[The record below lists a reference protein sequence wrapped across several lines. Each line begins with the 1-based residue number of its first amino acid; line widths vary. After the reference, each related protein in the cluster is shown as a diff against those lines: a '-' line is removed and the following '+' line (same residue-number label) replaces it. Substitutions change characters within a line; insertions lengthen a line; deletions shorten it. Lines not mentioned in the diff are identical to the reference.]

1 MSSLIVYLLEASGVL
16 IILYSLYWVLL
27 SNETFFTLN
36 RFFLLAILAFS
47 FLFPLLSFDL
57 SPSSGSVI
65 SKPIGEL
72 RHMRMSYY
80 DAFEAWSY
88 EAVSHSITPEN
99 TDGHVAEE
107 KVSMQR
113 LLLTIAL
120 IIYGIGL
127 AAVILRLIG
136 SYCWILRLKNSSQK
150 EVIHGLTVVKV
161 SHQTAPF
168 SFLNSVFV
176 HQDMVQSEDF
186 DQILA
191 HEKTHIQE
199 RHSFDL
205 IFVQLSA
212 AGLWF
217 NPVVWQLVKSLKTTH
232 EYIADKKTIDQGYS
246 LVTYQTLLLRQLI
259 SNNSYGWIHNFNLSF
274 IKKRITMMKV
284 EKSGWA
290 GKAKVALVL
299 SAVAVFS
306 LVMMQ
311 CNSRIDEQVLL
322 ESQAS
327 SALEVSDGIELPVLA
342 KSEYKFNLDPNTPTL
357 NLTIA
362 GNKIT
367 LNGEAVEVDQI
378 ASIVE
383 NASEEQTVV
392 ITRIDRAQ
400 PMALVRDV
408 HEEFR
413 KADRLKF
420 LYMGQTSTGEQVEVP
435 LRLPPFPGNAQ
446 GVELPAIDDK
456 FARENN
462 MALLKIQMG
471 ENTGPAI
478 QQKVYDFVKG
488 QVEEKS
494 NYVVSARFSDDD
506 TYNDYLVNV
515 FYMQAGF
522 FQIYGERAQA
532 MYGMNFSEI
541 FKDKSTNGEYG
552 NIYDAIKKDI
562 PMAISIAED

>member
-1 MSSLIVYLLEASGVL
+1 MSSLILYLLEVSGVL
-16 IILYSLYWVLL
+16 VILYSLYWILL
-27 SNETFFTLN
+27 SKETFFSLN
-36 RFFLLAILAFS
+36 RFFLLAILVFS

-88 EAVSHSITPEN
+88 EAVSNSFKAKN
-99 TDGHVAEE
+99 TDGHLAKE
-107 KVSMQR
+107 KASTQP

-120 IIYGIGL
+120 IIYGTGF
-127 AAVILRLIG
+127 AAVVFRLIWLFI
-136 SYCWILRLKNSSQK
+136 WIRRLKNASQK

-161 SHQTAPF
+161 SHQIAPF

-259 SNNSYGWIHNFNLSF
+259 SNNSYGLIHNFNLSF
-274 IKKRITMMKV
+274 IKKRITMMNVK
-284 EKSGWA
+284 KSGWT

-322 ESQAS
+322 ESQPS
-327 SALEVSDGIELPVLA
+327 SALEVSDGIELPFLA
-342 KSEYKFNLDPNTPTL
+342 KSEYKFNLNPNTPTL
-357 NLTIA
+357 DLAISE
-362 GNKIT
+362 NKIT
-367 LNGEAVEVDQI
+367 INGEAIEVDQI
-378 ASIVE
+378 ASVVK

-392 ITRIDRAQ
+392 ITWIDRTQ

-435 LRLPPFPGNAQ
+435 LRLPPFPESESGKQ
-446 GVELPAIDDK
+446 LPAINDQY
-456 FARENN
+456 ARENN
-462 MALLKIQMG
+462 IGFLKIQMG
-471 ENTGPAI
+471 NHTGPAI

-494 NYVVSARFSDDD
+494 NYVVSARFGDDD

-541 FKDKSTNGEYG
+541 FKDKSTNGEYA